1 MILLIKKARSRC
13 LCVIEAETNYDLR
26 RSTKKTKVTDIIFSS
41 TYHITEVAI
50 QAGHKAHNPD
60 VWGPIRLFQEA
71 MSICGRPSADTTTTI
86 RRHVQ
91 YLLSVRRRF
100 TDDLPFLHI
109 ILPRGAR
116 PSSDELEVIGKT
128 SAKGLGITFE
138 YKLNVPAQMFI
149 GNSMIRYAVCRMSI
163 EA

>member
-1 MILLIKKARSRC
+1 M
-13 LCVIEAETNYDLR
+13 
-26 RSTKKTKVTDIIFSS
+26 
-41 TYHITEVAI
+41 AI

-91 YLLSVRRRF
+91 YLLSAH
-100 TDDLPFLHI
+100 PHYIHI

-149 GNSMIRYAVCRMSI
+149 GNYDSVCRIPYEAVCPSKLEGHHRH
-163 EA
+163 AR